1 MSAPLFRGVGVALVT
16 VFDDTGEVDTA
27 ATASLAAE
35 LVDHGI
41 TAVVIAGST
50 GEAATLDP
58 GERAA
63 LTTAVRAAVPATV
76 PVITGTGAPSAR
88 QAVRHTEEAV
98 GAGADGV
105 LALSPPRSADLEG
118 YYGQVVAAAGDVPV
132 LGYHFPAMSAP
143 GIPLDALPRLAE
155 LGVVGVKDSSGDPQR
170 MVRTLDEFAGDL
182 YVGSAWLL
190 SAAGPLGV
198 TGAILAVANAEPE
211 LSVRAFSGDVEAQR
225 ALSPANR
232 RADGPAGVK
241 AMLGERGWPAR
252 ALRLVR
258 NERSGCCRI
267 SGSGG
272 RPSCPSA

>member
-63 LTTAVRAAVPATV
+63 LTIAVRAAVPATV

-211 LSVRAFSGDVEAQR
+211 LSVRAFSGDVDAQR

-241 AMLGERGWPAR
+241 AMLGERGWSAR
-252 ALRLVR
+252 TRAS
-258 NERSGCCRI
+258 EEGF